1 MEKLHGGSSL
11 GVHCHEH
18 RNGCV
23 ETLTLSRT
31 TVTPPT
37 HEDDYQNLMP
47 ALDEAA
53 VRLGWRLYQSVWWC
67 PTHTVSKNLS
77 CAGCRSACPACTC
90 EDGPRSKAVDG
101 MIIDVAEQKE

>member
-1 MEKLHGGSSL
+1 MEKLHGGSSW

-31 TVTPPT
+31 TAAPPT

-47 ALDEAA
+47 ALDRS
-53 VRLGWRLYQSVWWC
+53 VRSPVIPVR
-67 PTHTVSKNLS
+67 
-77 CAGCRSACPACTC
+77 
-90 EDGPRSKAVDG
+90 GPWLL
-101 MIIDVAEQKE
+101 